1 MEEKEYNVVTL
12 ENGVEYT
19 EVDKLDYNGNTYVF
33 LSNLDNPN
41 DFCIRKLVNE
51 NDEDYIVGL
60 DSKDEFNTVLNR
72 FAKDYIN

>member
-60 DSKDEFNTVLNR
+60 DSKDEFNPVLNR